1 LPTYPLLTQLDA
13 NIQKNVALCRDRE
26 KTNRQDLNL
35 LCTSFL
41 INLKKRNEGF
51 KNGGNRRL
59 YEINEFCSVVRNYF
73 WGFNKRKII
82 FFNRRRLNQ
91 ALQQTEQLEN
101 SQ

>member
-51 KNGGNRRL
+51 KNGGSRSM
-59 YEINEFCSVVRNYF
+59 YEINEFCSVVSKLST
-73 WGFNKRKII
+73 GFLIKEK
-82 FFNRRRLNQ
+82 
-91 ALQQTEQLEN
+91 
-101 SQ
+101 